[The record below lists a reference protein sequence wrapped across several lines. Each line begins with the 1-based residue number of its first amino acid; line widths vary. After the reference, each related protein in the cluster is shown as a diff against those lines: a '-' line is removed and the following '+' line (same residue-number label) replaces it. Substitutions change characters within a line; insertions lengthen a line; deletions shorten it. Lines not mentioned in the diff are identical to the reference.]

1 MGMTKQQTIDYAVE
15 VVDELN
21 RIIQGLELNGE
32 VCLPKWHKNA
42 MKKPFLAG
50 ATALIFGATRE
61 QLEAAYDEIE
71 RDNGDKETVKEMF
84 KLIGNRAPNPENE
97 KPIETVWFGYV

>member
-71 RDNGDKETVKEMF
+71 RNNGDKETVKEIF
-84 KLIGNRAPNPENE
+84 KLIGNRAPNPDNE

>member
-32 VCLPKWHKNA
+32 VCLPKWHTNA

-71 RDNGDKETVKEMF
+71 RNNGDKETVMEMF
-84 KLIGNRAPNPENE
+84 KLIGNRAPNPDNE

>member
-1 MGMTKQQTIDYAVE
+1 MGTTQQQTIDYAVE
-15 VVDELN
+15 VVMELN
-21 RIIQGLELNGE
+21 KIFRGLLLNGE

-61 QLEAAYDEIE
+61 QLEAAYDELAKDGLEEI
-71 RDNGDKETVKEMF
+71 TVADIF
-84 KLIGNRAPNPENE
+84 RLIGNRAPNPDNE
-97 KPIETVWFGYV
+97 ESITSVSYGYV

>member
-71 RDNGDKETVKEMF
+71 RNNGDKETVKEML
-84 KLIGNRAPNPENE
+84 KLIGNRAPNPDNE